1 MFTYTILNVALGVFV
16 GIVALGFLTY
26 HRASAWIWGLVA
38 LCGALAIYGAQGP
51 TVITLLI
58 GALAAGLLIFGAI
71 KPIRR
76 AVLSGPIFSLYKKIL
91 PQMSDTEREALEAG
105 TVWWDGDLFTGKP
118 NWNKMLAIQKATLT
132 AEEKAFIDGPLDQ
145 LCNMVD
151 EWKATHEDFDLPA
164 DVWQF
169 IKDKGF
175 LGMIIPK
182 QYGGLE
188 FSPFAQSEIVT
199 RLSTRGA
206 TAAVSVMVPNSLGPG
221 ELLMHYGTEAQKNH
235 YLPRLAKGLE
245 VPCFGLTSPDAGSD
259 AGSIPDMGV
268 VCKGMWQGKEVLG
281 MKLTFEK
288 RYITLAPVATLIGL
302 AFKLYDP
309 DKLLGNDS
317 DLGITLALIPR
328 ETPGLN
334 VGRRHFPLNAVFMNG
349 PLSGKEMFVPLDYI
363 IGGAAMAGKGW
374 RMLMDCLSVGRAISL
389 PGNAM
394 GMAAVA
400 TRMTGAYAR
409 IRTQFKTPI
418 GKFEGVEEAMAR
430 IGGYCYLMDATR
442 QFTMAALNAGEAP
455 SVISAIN
462 KYHMTER
469 GRIAMNDAMD
479 VHGGKGICMGPN
491 NYLARGYQSIPVMI
505 TVEGANIL
513 TRSMIIF
520 GQGAIRCH
528 PYVLKEMVAARENSL
543 KDFDVAFWSHIS
555 FTLSNTARALWLG
568 ITGGKGVRT
577 YGSPETHRHFQQM
590 TRFSSAFGL
599 LADISMFVIGGSLKR
614 KEKLSAR
621 LGDVLSLLYMSS
633 AALKR
638 YHDDGCPKEDL
649 PYLTWSIHDCFF
661 KIQVAMDG
669 IIQNFPNRSIAW
681 LLRRLV
687 FPKGITL
694 KAPTDRMGHEVA
706 KGMMEPG
713 AARDR
718 LTAMCHVSRSEH
730 DAFGR
735 VELAFEAT
743 VAAEPL
749 EAKIRDAIK
758 AGKVESGRVP
768 VDTWANALKAGA
780 ITDLEHAQLVRAAK
794 LKRAVVDV
802 DDFEFDFGMVA
813 KSKVE
818 ALNVDTH
825 ALAKQAVA

>member
-1 MFTYTILNVALGVFV
+1 MFTYTILNVLLGVFV

-26 HRASAWIWGLVA
+26 HRASAWLWALVA
-38 LCGALAIYGAQGP
+38 LVGAAAIYASTGP
-51 TVITLLI
+51 TAIVTAIALFGI
-58 GALAAGLLIFGAI
+58 GLFVFGAI
-71 KPIRR
+71 KPIRQR
-76 AVLSGPIFSLYKKIL
+76 VISTPLFAFYKKLL

-105 TVWWDGDLFTGKP
+105 TVWWDADLFTGKP
-118 NWNKMLAIQKATLT
+118 SWDKLLGIKKAELT
-132 AEEKAFIDGPLDQ
+132 ADEKAFITGPLNE

-151 EWKATHEDFDLPA
+151 EWKATHEDFDLPPH
-164 DVWQF
+164 VWQY

-206 TAAVSVMVPNSLGPG
+206 TAAVTVMVPNSLGPG
-221 ELLMHYGTEAQKNH
+221 ELLMHYGTDAQKNH

-245 VPCFGLTSPDAGSD
+245 VPCFGLTAPDAGSD
-259 AGSIPDMGV
+259 AGSIPDIGV
-268 VCKGMWQGKEVLG
+268 VCKGQWQGKEVLG

-288 RYITLAPVATLIGL
+288 RYITLAPVATLVGL
-302 AFKLYDP
+302 AFKLQDP
-309 DKLLGNDS
+309 DGLLGKEE

-328 ETPGLN
+328 DTPGLN
-334 VGRRHFPLNAVFMNG
+334 IGRRHFPANAVFMNG

-394 GMAAVA
+394 AMASTAA
-400 TRMTGAYAR
+400 RMTGAYSR
-409 IRTQFKTPI
+409 IRAQFKTPI

-442 QFTMAALNAGEAP
+442 QFTMAALNAGEKP

-479 VHGGKGICMGPN
+479 VHGGKGICLGPN
-491 NYLARGYQSIPVMI
+491 NYLGRGYQTIPVMI

-528 PYVLKEMVAARENSL
+528 PYVLKEMNAARDNDL
-543 KDFDVAFWSHIS
+543 KAFDAAFWSHIC
-555 FTLSNTARALWLG
+555 FTFSNTSRALWLG
-568 ITGGKGVRT
+568 ITGGRGVRT
-577 YGSPETHRHFQQM
+577 SGSAETERHFQQL

-614 KEKLSAR
+614 KEKLSGR
-621 LGDVLSLLYMSS
+621 LGDVLSMLYMSS

-649 PYLTWSIHDCFF
+649 PYLTWSIYDCFF

-669 IIQNFPNRSIAW
+669 IIQNFPNPTIAW

-694 KAPTDRMGHEVA
+694 KAPTDHMGHLVA

-718 LTAMCHVSRSEH
+718 LTATCHISRDEN
-730 DAFGR
+730 DAMGR

-743 VAAEPL
+743 IAAEPL
-749 EAKIRDAIK
+749 EAKVREAMK
-758 AGKVESGRVP
+758 AGKVQAGRLP
-768 VDTWANALKAGA
+768 VDTWNNALAAGA
-780 ITDLEHAQLVRAAK
+780 LSELEHAQLVRTTK
-794 LKRAVVDV
+794 LKRAVIDV
-802 DDFEFDFGMVA
+802 DDFEFDFGLVA
-813 KSKVE
+813 KHKLHEEVQLKV
-818 ALNVDTH
+818 ANS
-825 ALAKQAVA
+825 